1 MSYILKIVDN
11 PFPFML
17 IKLIFCSADDRD
29 EDDDYG
35 KSETDSDEA
44 EYRSGRHGPVRR
56 STRARVARYDRDF
69 SKLFSLVS
77 CTVCN
82 QIEVGPR

>member
-1 MSYILKIVDN
+1 M
-11 PFPFML
+11 
-17 IKLIFCSADDRD
+17 KLNFCSADDRD
-29 EDDDYG
+29 EDDSG

-69 SKLFSLVS
+69 S
-77 CTVCN
+77 
-82 QIEVGPR
+82 